1 MNLRL
6 RLLLTSSWFRWSVLV
21 ALLVVAVVV
30 VVWPRDHHGDD
41 TDSGAVEISV
51 PSSDADISA
60 ARAKAALGPC
70 PDGGDG
76 SGALAGLHV
85 LCLGDGRII
94 DTATVF
100 GRRPVLVNVWA
111 TWCDSCRA
119 ELPLL
124 ARYAASPGAL
134 PVLGVQVDSA
144 ADAGLDLLASL
155 HVRLPTLYDG
165 DGSLV
170 KALRLP
176 KALPASYLI
185 DVHGQAHLI
194 ASPRVFR
201 SADEITKAVSDW
213 RTSHG

>member
-1 MNLRL
+1 MNARL
-6 RLLLTSSWFRWSVLV
+6 RLLLTSSWFRWSVLAV
-21 ALLVVAVVV
+21 LLVVAVAVA
-30 VVWPRDHHGDD
+30 VWPRDHRRGEI
-41 TDSGAVEISV
+41 DSGTVEIPV
-51 PSSDADISA
+51 PSSGADLSA
-60 ARAKAALGPC
+60 VRARAELEPC

-85 LCLGDGRII
+85 LCLGNGRIT

-134 PVLGVQVDSA
+134 PVLEVQVDSA
-144 ADAGLDLLASL
+144 ADAGLDLLAGL
-155 HVRLPTLYDG
+155 HVHLPTLYDG

-170 KALRLP
+170 RALRLP

-185 DVHGQAHLI
+185 DVHGQAHFI

-201 SADEITKAVSDW
+201 STDEIAKAVSDW
-213 RTSHG
+213 GTRHG